1 MLHYKHDKL
10 LLFYVYSNYAISG
23 IPALHEEV
31 TISVLHFSRRWVF
44 ILYYLF
50 KYWLDTSLTAV
61 SQVLC
66 THCWQKFYSLTIF
79 CWQSGT
85 KGRVI
90 TRKMSIIHINRAV
103 LSRLSN
109 VTIHS
114 NKRTS
119 GSIALLS
126 TIWHYSWYHL
136 FKEIKQ
142 TIKLHIHFGSDH
154 IIKGGKMFN
163 TIRTKYLKNTVP
175 SQGPRHTKDV
185 IKMVPVVP
193 LFGNQH

>member
-1 MLHYKHDKL
+1 MHPLLAKILQLNYL
-10 LLFYVYSNYAISG
+10 LLAEWDKGESHNPENA
-23 IPALHEEV
+23 
-31 TISVLHFSRRWVF
+31 
-44 ILYYLF
+44 YY
-50 KYWLDTSLTAV
+50 
-61 SQVLC
+61 
-66 THCWQKFYSLTIF
+66 
-79 CWQSGT
+79 
-85 KGRVI
+85 
-90 TRKMSIIHINRAV
+90 IHINRAV
-103 LSRLSN
+103 LSCLSN

-126 TIWHYSWYHL
+126 TIWHYSRYHL

-175 SQGPRHTKDV
+175 SQGPRHTKDI